1 MMRSRIETDK
11 ITEYHDWQ
19 DGVSY
24 SLKVLRER
32 LEDTERK
39 LETVT
44 KRLGKAESI
53 INLIY
58 YESNPAYL
66 TGLKVKYKEEYGEK
80 DEQKQAK

>member
-1 MMRSRIETDK
+1 MRSRGETDK

-24 SLKVLRER
+24 SLRVLRKK
-32 LEDTERK
+32 LEDTEKK

-44 KRLGKAESI
+44 ERLGKAESI
-53 INLIY
+53 LNLIY

-66 TGLKVKYKEEYGEK
+66 AGLKVKYKKEYGEI
-80 DEQKQAK
+80 DEQKQSK

>member
-1 MMRSRIETDK
+1 MRSRGESDR

-32 LEDTERK
+32 LEDTEKK
-39 LETVT
+39 LEAAT

-53 INLIY
+53 LNLIY

-66 TGLKVKYKEEYGEK
+66 TGLKVKYKEEYGETDGK
-80 DEQKQAK
+80 K

>member
-1 MMRSRIETDK
+1 MMRSRGESDR

-24 SLKVLRER
+24 SLRVLRKK
-32 LEDTERK
+32 LEDTEKK

-53 INLIY
+53 LNLIY

-66 TGLKVKYKEEYGEK
+66 TGLKVKYKEEYGETDGK
-80 DEQKQAK
+80 K

>member
-1 MMRSRIETDK
+1 MRSRGESDR

-24 SLKVLRER
+24 SLRVLRKK
-32 LEDTERK
+32 LEDTEKK

-44 KRLGKAESI
+44 ERLGKAESI
-53 INLIY
+53 LNLIY

-66 TGLKVKYKEEYGEK
+66 TGLKVKYKEEYGETDGK
-80 DEQKQAK
+80 K

>member
-1 MMRSRIETDK
+1 MRSRGESDR

-24 SLKVLRER
+24 SLRVLRKK
-32 LEDTERK
+32 LEDTEKK

-44 KRLGKAESI
+44 ERLGKAESI
-53 INLIY
+53 LNLIY

-66 TGLKVKYKEEYGEK
+66 AGLKVKYKKEYGEI
-80 DEQKQAK
+80 DEQKQSK

>member
-1 MMRSRIETDK
+1 MRSRGESDR

-32 LEDTERK
+32 LEDTEKK
-39 LETVT
+39 LEDET

-53 INLIY
+53 LNLIY

-66 TGLKVKYKEEYGEK
+66 TGLKVKYKEEYGETDGK
-80 DEQKQAK
+80 K

>member
-1 MMRSRIETDK
+1 MRSRGESDK

-24 SLKVLRER
+24 TLKVLRKR
-32 LEDTERK
+32 LEDTEKK
-39 LETVT
+39 LEDTT

-53 INLIY
+53 LNLIY

-66 TGLKVKYKEEYGEK
+66 TGLKVKYKEEYGETDGK
-80 DEQKQAK
+80 K

>member
-1 MMRSRIETDK
+1 MRSRGESDR

-24 SLKVLRER
+24 SLKVLREK

-44 KRLGKAESI
+44 KRLDKAESI
-53 INLIY
+53 LNLIY

-66 TGLKVKYKEEYGEK
+66 TGLKVKYKEEYGETDGK
-80 DEQKQAK
+80 K